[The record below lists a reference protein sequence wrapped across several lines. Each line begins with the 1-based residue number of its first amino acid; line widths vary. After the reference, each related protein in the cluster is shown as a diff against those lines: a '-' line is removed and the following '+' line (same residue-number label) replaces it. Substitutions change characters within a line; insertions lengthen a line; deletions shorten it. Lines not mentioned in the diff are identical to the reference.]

1 MTTRT
6 YRLRIAFHTT
16 LFEPSTRR
24 MNMSTRFTLITSVAL
39 LSMVGCTAKKDET
52 KSPSS
57 SATSTHSQSALS
69 QVALSQAALSLLEEA
84 DTMDGKT
91 DHVIGKCYVCGLGMD
106 GSDKFA
112 VKVQDYTAHL
122 CSAGCQHEF
131 EASTEKIVLETK
143 IPKAKE

>member
-1 MTTRT
+1 
-6 YRLRIAFHTT
+6 
-16 LFEPSTRR
+16 
-24 MNMSTRFTLITSVAL
+24 MSIRFTLITSIAL
-39 LSMVGCTAKKDET
+39 FSMVGCTAEKHET
-52 KSPSS
+52 KLASPSS
-57 SATSTHSQSALS
+57 TPVLS
-69 QVALSQAALSLLEEA
+69 QTAFSQAALSLLEEA
-84 DTMDGKT
+84 DAMDGKT